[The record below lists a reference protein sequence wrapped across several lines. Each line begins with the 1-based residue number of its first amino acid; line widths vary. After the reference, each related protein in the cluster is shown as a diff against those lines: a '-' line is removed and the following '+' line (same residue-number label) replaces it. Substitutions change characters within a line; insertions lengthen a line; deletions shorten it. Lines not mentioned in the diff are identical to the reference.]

1 MLENYNIERKLN
13 FATLEDIMYHRVD
26 VQLSEVA
33 KNNIQKSR
41 QFLDDYLEKN
51 DKPVYGINTGFGALY
66 SIKIPKDSLSI
77 LQEKLILSHACGIG
91 DVVPEEIVRLMLAL
105 KIQGLSYGNSGVK
118 LDTVERLIY
127 FLNNEIHPVV
137 YEQGSLGASG
147 DLAPL
152 AHLSLPLIGKGEVI
166 YRNKKIN
173 TQELYKL
180 LNLSP
185 IELASKEGLAL
196 LNGTQF
202 MSSYASYLV
211 IKMNNLL

>member
-77 LQEKLILSHACGIG
+77 
-91 DVVPEEIVRLMLAL
+91 
-105 KIQGLSYGNSGVK
+105 Y
-118 LDTVERLIY
+118 
-127 FLNNEIHPVV
+127 
-137 YEQGSLGASG
+137 
-147 DLAPL
+147 
-152 AHLSLPLIGKGEVI
+152 
-166 YRNKKIN
+166 KKN
-173 TQELYKL
+173 
-180 LNLSP
+180 
-185 IELASKEGLAL
+185 
-196 LNGTQF
+196 
-202 MSSYASYLV
+202 
-211 IKMNNLL
+211 